1 MSRALA
7 RVLVAEGEASAQPP
21 EYRRP
26 KRKAKDAN
34 VAAVEVGF
42 HIIRTLNGG

>member
-1 MSRALA
+1 MPRALA
-7 RVLVAEGEASAQPP
+7 RVLVAWGGALAQPP

-34 VAAVEVGF
+34 VAANEAGF